1 MESDSI
7 DNYIKLEN
15 GVIKQKNVNKI
26 EYNYEYSNNYNK
38 FGERGNYLS
47 YLRLGVL
54 LGNIN
59 KIPNSILDV
68 GYGNGSFLNA
78 AKNTIKKCSGFDIS
92 GFPLPDDISIENSI
106 FEKHFDVICFFDSL
120 EHFDDI
126 NIIDKLNC
134 DYVYISLPWCH
145 YDSDEWFLNWYHRK
159 PNEHLWHFDDKSLI
173 RFFEENGYENI
184 YLGNVEDTIRKNNY
198 CSEKPNI
205 LSAIF
210 KKNKKYNI

>member
-1 MESDSI
+1 MNFDDLSNYEKL
-7 DNYIKLEN
+7 DNGI
-15 GVIKQKNVNKI
+15 IKQKIVNKI
-26 EYNYEYSNNYNK
+26 EYNYEYSNYYNK

-47 YLRLGVL
+47 YLRLGLL

-59 KIPNSILDV
+59 NIPNSILDV

-78 AKNTIKKCSGFDIS
+78 SKNIIKKCSGFDIS
-92 GFPLPDDISIENSI
+92 GFPLSEDITIENSI
-106 FEKHFDVICFFDSL
+106 TEKHFDVICFFDIL

-159 PNEHLWHFDDKSLI
+159 PNEHLWHFNDKSLT

-184 YLGNVEDTIRKNNY
+184 YLGNVEDTIRKNNN

-210 KKNKKYNI
+210 KKNKKI

>member
-1 MESDSI
+1 MNFDDLSNYTKL
-7 DNYIKLEN
+7 DNGI
-15 GVIKQKNVNKI
+15 IKQKIVNKI
-26 EYNYEYSNNYNK
+26 EYNYEYSNYYNK

-47 YLRLGVL
+47 YLRLGLL

-78 AKNTIKKCSGFDIS
+78 SKNIIKKCSGFDIS
-92 GFPLPDDISIENSI
+92 GFPLSEDI
-106 FEKHFDVICFFDSL
+106 
-120 EHFDDI
+120 
-126 NIIDKLNC
+126 
-134 DYVYISLPWCH
+134 PWCH

-159 PNEHLWHFDDKSLI
+159 PNEHLWHFNDKSLT

-184 YLGNVEDTIRKNNY
+184 YLGNVEDTIRKNNN

-210 KKNKKYNI
+210 KKNKKI